1 MQHKQEDIIFGI
13 KISQKDSG
21 LMKFLGNR
29 GKFLFIYVISLSIIL
44 PGHDPGSQNIIIS

>member
-21 LMKFLGNR
+21 LMQFLGNR
-29 GKFLFIYVISLSIIL
+29 GRFLSVSDSLSIIL
-44 PGHDPGSQNIIIS
+44 PGDDQGSQNFIIS